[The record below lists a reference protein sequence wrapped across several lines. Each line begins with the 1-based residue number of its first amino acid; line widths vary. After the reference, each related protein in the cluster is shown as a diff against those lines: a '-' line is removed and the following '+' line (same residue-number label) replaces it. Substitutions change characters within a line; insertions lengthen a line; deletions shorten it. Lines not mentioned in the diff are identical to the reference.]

1 MNRATDTATSRSVLS
16 RKYRLIADWNAVEIE
31 AVSGGFSG
39 AGVFKAESTAGTYC
53 LRRWPVSQTSSTRV
67 LAIHQLLELANHRSI
82 AAVPVPVRADSGTT
96 LSEVA
101 GGFWQLEPWMPGIAD
116 FSTRPNDERL
126 KSAMTQLAR
135 FHTAIRDWGPTAQFS
150 QWFRPESLSPCP
162 TVRHRIQLLDGYAAS
177 VADFKAALAKEHD
190 ARFRAV
196 SSQIAMLF
204 QTAHPGV
211 KQELAAV
218 AELSVPLQ
226 PCIRDVW
233 HDHLL
238 FDGDA
243 LSGIVD
249 FGAMATD
256 SVSCDLSR
264 LLGSLFSDDPASWQ
278 QGLSYY
284 ESARPMTEA
293 EHRLLRPL
301 DRSSVLLSGMTWLKR
316 RYVLRNTP
324 ADLSPVCDRLDAI
337 LGRLTMLARSF

>member
-1 MNRATDTATSRSVLS
+1 MSRATDTATSRSVLS
-16 RKYRLIADWNAVEIE
+16 REYRLTADWNAVEIE

-39 AGVFKAESTAGTYC
+39 AGVFKVESTTGTYC
-53 LRRWPVSQTSSTRV
+53 FRRWPVSQTSSTRV

-82 AAVPVPVRADSGTT
+82 AAVPVPIRADSGTT

-101 GGFWQLEPWMPGIAD
+101 GEFWQLEPWMPGVAD
-116 FSTRPNDERL
+116 FLTRPSDKRL
-126 KSAMTQLAR
+126 KSAMTQLAQ
-135 FHTAIRDWGPTAQFS
+135 FHNAIRNWGPMAQVS
-150 QWFRPESLSPCP
+150 QWFQPPSLSSSS
-162 TVRHRIQLLDGYAAS
+162 TVGHRIRLIDGYASS
-177 VADFKAALAKEHD
+177 VADFEAKLAKEHD

-226 PCIRDVW
+226 PCIRDLW

-238 FDGDA
+238 FDGHE

-264 LLGSLFSDDPASWQ
+264 LLGSLFGDDLASWQ
-278 QGLSYY
+278 RGLSHY
-284 ESARPMTEA
+284 ESVRPITEA

-324 ADLSPVCDRLDAI
+324 ADLSRVCDRLDAI
-337 LGRLTMLARSF
+337 LVRLTTLALSP